1 MRALIVG
8 AGSVGQV
15 YGHHLQRGGAEVHVY
30 VRRKYAR
37 QARQGYPIYPP
48 GGSGSSTFTP
58 DGICHTAGDVAETSW
73 DQIWLCV
80 SSPAIRGDWLAPVIE
95 AAGEATL
102 VSLQPNLRDR
112 DLLLPLV
119 GEERLV
125 IGLIAFAAWHA
136 PLPGSA
142 TREPG
147 QAWWFPAMSPSI
159 FEGAAAKG
167 VVAGLRAGGCPAK
180 VGSATLN
187 AARGSAL
194 LIAVVATMEC
204 AGWTFAGLREE
215 RWTRLAA
222 GAGRQALATATTHL
236 GVDPGLMGLLLR
248 PTVIRAISRVA
259 PVAAPMDVERFLEVH
274 FSKVGD
280 QTMLGLDEWI
290 AAGERQDLPVDQLVA
305 LRTALREARGQQP
318 S

>member
-1 MRALIVG
+1 VRALIVG

-37 QARQGYPIYPP
+37 QARKGYLIYPP
-48 GGSGSSTFTP
+48 GGEGSSTFTP
-58 DGICHTAGDVAETSW
+58 DGICHSAGDVAETSW

-80 SSPAIRGDWLAPVIE
+80 SSPAIRGDWLAPVLE
-95 AAGEATL
+95 AAGDATL

-112 DLLLPLV
+112 ELLATMV
-119 GEERLV
+119 SQERLV

-136 PLPGSA
+136 PLPGA
-142 TREPG
+142 PPREPG

-159 FEGAAAKG
+159 FEGAKAKS
-167 VVAGLRAGGCPAK
+167 VVAGLRAGRCPAK
-180 VGSATLN
+180 VGDATLN

-215 RWTRLAA
+215 RWINLAA

-236 GVDPGLMGLLLR
+236 GISPGLMGLVLR
-248 PTVIRAISRVA
+248 PIVIRAMSRIA

-280 QTMLGLDEWI
+280 QTMLGLDQWI
-290 AAGERQDLPVDQLVA
+290 AAGERLELPVDQLVA
-305 LRTALREARGQQP
+305 LRTALREARGLQP